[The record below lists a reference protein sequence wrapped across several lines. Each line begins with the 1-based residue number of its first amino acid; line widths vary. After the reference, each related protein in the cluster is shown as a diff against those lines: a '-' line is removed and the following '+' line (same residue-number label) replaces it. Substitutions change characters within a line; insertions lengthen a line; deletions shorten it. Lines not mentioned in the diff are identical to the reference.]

1 MSQVIKL
8 KKGLDI
14 RLEGEPRRELK
25 RLPLVHAYAVRPDDF
40 LGITPKLLVRV
51 DDTVKAGTPLFFDKY
66 RPQVLFTSPVSG
78 RVTAVNRGEKRRILD
93 IVIAPEAEQSYE
105 AFDVP
110 SVEAA
115 TRENVTSALLS
126 SGLWPMI
133 VQRPYGIIADP
144 QSTPKSVF
152 VSGFDSAPLAPDM
165 NFALEQQLD
174 DLNLGF
180 AMLSKLTAG
189 PVHLGLDADAPK
201 GVLEQVKGVEKHY
214 FSGPHPAG
222 NVGVQIHHVDPIS
235 KGEIVWTVD
244 IQNVALIGRFFRTGR
259 VDLRKIVALTGS
271 EILEPRY
278 YEVISGAPVSSIVR
292 KADVRN
298 ASDGH
303 GYRIISGNVLTGRR
317 VEPDGY
323 LGYYGNQV
331 TVIPEGAHFEFLG
344 WGMPRLDK
352 FSVSRSYFSWLT
364 PRKRYVLDT
373 NMNGGVR
380 AYVVTGLYD
389 KYLPMDIYPLYLLK
403 AILAGDIDKMENLGI
418 YEVIEED
425 FALCEFVDPSKT
437 AMQQIIRQGIDLMIK
452 ELN

>member
-1 MSQVIKL
+1 M
-8 KKGLDI
+8 
-14 RLEGEPRRELK
+14 
-25 RLPLVHAYAVRPDDF
+25 HAYAVRPDDF

-271 EILEPRY
+271 RSRIVHTAARADDARRRAPD
-278 YEVISGAPVSSIVR
+278 ISA
-292 KADVRN
+292 A
-298 ASDGH
+298 
-303 GYRIISGNVLTGRR
+303 RR
-317 VEPDGY
+317 E
-323 LGYYGNQV
+323 
-331 TVIPEGAHFEFLG
+331 LG
-344 WGMPRLDK
+344 WVPRTPLAEGL
-352 FSVSRSYFSWLT
+352 RRTISY
-364 PRKRYVLDT
+364 
-373 NMNGGVR
+373 
-380 AYVVTGLYD
+380 A
-389 KYLPMDIYPLYLLK
+389 
-403 AILAGDIDKMENLGI
+403 E
-418 YEVIEED
+418 
-425 FALCEFVDPSKT
+425 
-437 AMQQIIRQGIDLMIK
+437 K
-452 ELN
+452 ELADKAYAGVTWAEMN